1 LIVPLRKVPKTKNNR
16 GPLRFMR
23 NDIVRAIDGVTAAG
37 LQVYA
42 VEITPT
48 GAMKINTKPP
58 PHQAVP
64 DKKISTKADDTRPDD
79 TTPVKKTS
87 LAVLMNSDIRGVL
100 VAWIIVILTFAI
112 GVAGHFLR

>member
-1 LIVPLRKVPKTKNNR
+1 VPLRKVPKTKNNR

-48 GAMKINTKPP
+48 GAIKINTKPP

-79 TTPVKKTS
+79 TTPVKKQ
-87 LAVLMNSDIRGVL
+87 A
-100 VAWIIVILTFAI
+100 
-112 GVAGHFLR
+112 